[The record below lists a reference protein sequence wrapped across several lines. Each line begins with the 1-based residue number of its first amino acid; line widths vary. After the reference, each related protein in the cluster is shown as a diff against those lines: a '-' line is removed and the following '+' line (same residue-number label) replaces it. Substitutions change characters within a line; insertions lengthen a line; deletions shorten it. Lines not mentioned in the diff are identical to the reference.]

1 MAKATC
7 AVPRRDAGD
16 LPQGLR
22 LFRRAFQPGDRRD
35 TGAQAGHRAIA
46 CASRAGHQ
54 RYAGAPG
61 ARDTCAAL
69 PESQNRR
76 DGGAPNQRHCARHA
90 AATRRDE
97 ECHDVFR
104 ADGSLGANTRS
115 RFGTNAMNPGDFRVA
130 WEIMKWPFAACLILP
145 PLLVYLGL
153 HVVRREVIFV
163 DLALAQV
170 ATLGTCVALL
180 LGYHFEDRITFW
192 MSLGVT
198 FLGAAFFSWSRASR
212 KQHVPQ
218 EAIIGITFVVAAAGV
233 ILLLSRVA
241 GGKEELEHLLTG
253 DILNATKGEI
263 GQRTLLFAVLGGF
276 YAAFHQRFVLISSD
290 PEKAFASGIRV
301 RLWDFLFY
309 AAFALVVVSFVR
321 LAGVLLTF
329 AYLIVP
335 AVCGTMLAQQ
345 WMKRLAIGWGVAAAA
360 SLLGLWTSYQMDL
373 PTGAA
378 IVCASGVL
386 LAVVSVFAALRRA

>member
-1 MAKATC
+1 MTT
-7 AVPRRDAGD
+7 D
-16 LPQGLR
+16 LQ
-22 LFRRAFQPGDRRD
+22 
-35 TGAQAGHRAIA
+35 I
-46 CASRAGHQ
+46 
-54 RYAGAPG
+54 
-61 ARDTCAAL
+61 
-69 PESQNRR
+69 
-76 DGGAPNQRHCARHA
+76 
-90 AATRRDE
+90 
-97 ECHDVFR
+97 V
-104 ADGSLGANTRS
+104 
-115 RFGTNAMNPGDFRVA
+115 
-130 WEIMKWPFAACLILP
+130 WEVMKWPLAACLLFP

-180 LGYHFEDRITFW
+180 MGYHFDDRITFW
-192 MSLGVT
+192 ISLAVT
-198 FLGAAFFSWSRASR
+198 FLGAAFFSWSRSTE
-212 KQHVPQ
+212 KGPVPQ

-253 DILNATKGEI
+253 DILNVTKGAI
-263 GQRTLLFAVLGGF
+263 GQRILVFAALGAF
-276 YAAFHQRFVLISSD
+276 YGAYHQRFAFISSD
-290 PEKAFASGIRV
+290 PDGAFAAGIRV
-301 RLWDFLFY
+301 PLWDFLFY

-335 AVCGTMLAQQ
+335 AVCGTMLAEQ
-345 WMKRLAIGWGVAAAA
+345 WMKRLVIGCAVAAAA
-360 SLLGLWTSYQMDL
+360 SLLGLWTSYQLDL

-386 LAVVSVFAALRRA
+386 LALVGVFVSTRRRA

>member
-1 MAKATC
+1 MST
-7 AVPRRDAGD
+7 D
-16 LPQGLR
+16 LQ
-22 LFRRAFQPGDRRD
+22 
-35 TGAQAGHRAIA
+35 
-46 CASRAGHQ
+46 
-54 RYAGAPG
+54 
-61 ARDTCAAL
+61 
-69 PESQNRR
+69 
-76 DGGAPNQRHCARHA
+76 
-90 AATRRDE
+90 
-97 ECHDVFR
+97 V
-104 ADGSLGANTRS
+104 
-115 RFGTNAMNPGDFRVA
+115 V
-130 WEIMKWPFAACLILP
+130 WEVMKWPLAASLLFP

-153 HVVRREVIFV
+153 HVVKREVIFV

-180 LGYHFEDRITFW
+180 MGYHFDDRVTFW
-192 MSLGVT
+192 ISLGVT
-198 FLGAAFFSWSRASR
+198 FIGAAFFSWTRSTE
-212 KQHVPQ
+212 KGPVPQ

-253 DILNATKGEI
+253 DILNVTKGEI
-263 GQRTLLFAVLGGF
+263 GQRTLVFAALGAF
-276 YAAFHQRFVLISSD
+276 YAAFHQRFVLISSE
-290 PEKAFASGIRV
+290 PEKAFAEGVRV

-345 WMKRLAIGWGVAAAA
+345 WIRRLAIGWIVAAMA
-360 SLLGLWTSYQMDL
+360 SLLGLWMSYRMDL

-378 IVCASGVL
+378 IVCASGLL
-386 LAVVSVFAALRRA
+386 LALVSIIASARRRA

>member
-1 MAKATC
+1 MTS
-7 AVPRRDAGD
+7 D
-16 LPQGLR
+16 LQ
-22 LFRRAFQPGDRRD
+22 
-35 TGAQAGHRAIA
+35 
-46 CASRAGHQ
+46 
-54 RYAGAPG
+54 
-61 ARDTCAAL
+61 
-69 PESQNRR
+69 
-76 DGGAPNQRHCARHA
+76 
-90 AATRRDE
+90 
-97 ECHDVFR
+97 V
-104 ADGSLGANTRS
+104 
-115 RFGTNAMNPGDFRVA
+115 V
-130 WEIMKWPFAACLILP
+130 WEVMKWPLAACLLFP

-180 LGYHFEDRITFW
+180 MGYHFDDRITFW
-192 MSLGVT
+192 ISLAVT
-198 FLGAAFFSWSRASR
+198 FLGAAFFSWSRSTE
-212 KQHVPQ
+212 KGPVPQ

-253 DILNATKGEI
+253 DILNVTKGAI
-263 GQRTLLFAVLGGF
+263 GQRILVFAALGAF

-290 PEKAFASGIRV
+290 PERAFASGIQV

-345 WMKRLAIGWGVAAAA
+345 WMKRLVIGCAVGAAA
-360 SLLGLWTSYQMDL
+360 SLLGLWASYSMDL

-378 IVCASGVL
+378 IVCTSGVL
-386 LAVVSVFAALRRA
+386 LAIVGVFDSLRRR